1 MAIPDFQSIMLPLL
15 EYLGD
20 STERSNQEIR
30 EAMEER
36 FALGDE
42 EKRELIPSGRQP
54 VFKNRLAWA
63 KSYFKRAGL
72 LYSPQQGV
80 YGITSRGL
88 ELLAQQPE
96 RITIKLLMQYPEFK
110 VFKEGT
116 GAKNGQDGNGGDG
129 GGGVVEEITPREMIE
144 SGYRKIVEELSESL
158 LESVRHCSP
167 RFFERLV
174 LDVLL
179 AMGYGGELKDGG
191 VLTAR
196 GADNGIDGVIAED
209 RLGLESIYV
218 QAKRWEGTVGRPEI
232 QKFCGALQGER
243 ARKGIFITTSDFSK
257 EARAY
262 AASIESRIVLVDGRR
277 LAALMVEYNVG
288 VSVEARYD
296 IKRVDSDYFL
306 EE

>member
-20 STERSNQEIR
+20 NTERSNQEIR
-30 EAMEER
+30 EAMEGH
-36 FALGDE
+36 FALSEE

-72 LYSPQQGV
+72 LRSPQQGV
-80 YGITSRGL
+80 YGITPRGL
-88 ELLAQQPE
+88 ELLAEKPE

-110 VFKEGT
+110 VFREGA
-116 GAKNGQDGNGGDG
+116 GAKNGQDGDG
-129 GGGVVEEITPREMIE
+129 GEGIVEEITPREMVE
-144 SGYRKIVEELSESL
+144 SGYGKIVEELAESL
-158 LESVRHCSP
+158 LENVRSCSP

-174 LDVLL
+174 MDVLL
-179 AMGYGGELKDGG
+179 AMGYGGGREAGG
-191 VLTAR
+191 VLTAK

-232 QKFCGALQGER
+232 QKFAGALQGER

-262 AASIESRIVLVDGRR
+262 AAAIENRIVLVDGRR

-288 VSVEARYD
+288 VSLETRYD
-296 IKRVDSDYFL
+296 IKRMDSDYFL

>member
-20 STERSNQEIR
+20 NTERSNQEIR
-30 EAMEER
+30 EAMEQR
-36 FALGDE
+36 FALSEE

-72 LYSPQQGV
+72 LQSPQQGV
-80 YGITSRGL
+80 YGITPRGL
-88 ELLAQQPE
+88 ELLAEKPE

-110 VFKEGT
+110 VFREGA
-116 GAKNGQDGNGGDG
+116 GAKNEQDGDG
-129 GGGVVEEITPREMIE
+129 GEGIVEEITPREMVE
-144 SGYRKIVEELSESL
+144 SGYRKIVEELAESL

-174 LDVLL
+174 MDVLL
-179 AMGYGGELKDGG
+179 AMGYGGGREAGG
-191 VLTAR
+191 VLTAK
-196 GADNGIDGVIAED
+196 GADSGIDGVIAED

-232 QKFCGALQGER
+232 QKFCGALHGER

-257 EARAY
+257 DARAY
-262 AASIESRIVLVDGRR
+262 AASIENRIVLVDGRR

-288 VSVEARYD
+288 VSVETRYD
-296 IKRVDSDYFL
+296 IKRMDSDYFL

>member
-20 STERSNQEIR
+20 NTERSNQDIH
-30 EAMEER
+30 EAMEQR
-36 FALGDE
+36 FALSEE
-42 EKRELIPSGRQP
+42 EKRELIPSGRQLLF
-54 VFKNRLAWA
+54 VNRVAWA
-63 KSYFKRAGL
+63 KSYLKQAVLLHSPKR
-72 LYSPQQGV
+72 GV
-80 YGITSRGL
+80 YATTPRGL
-88 ELLAQQPE
+88 ELLAEQPE
-96 RITIKLLMQYPEFK
+96 RITVKLLTNYPEFRA
-110 VFKEGT
+110 FREGS
-116 GAKNGQDGNGGDG
+116 APKNGPAAPEKESND
-129 GGGVVEEITPREMIE
+129 EITPLEQIE
-144 SGYRKIVEELSESL
+144 SGYRNIVEELAESL

-174 LDVLL
+174 MDVLL
-179 AMGYGGELKDGG
+179 AMGYGGGREAGG
-191 VLTAR
+191 MLTAK
-196 GADNGIDGVIAED
+196 GADGGIDGVIAED

-232 QKFCGALQGER
+232 QKFCGALHGER

-262 AASIESRIVLVDGRR
+262 AAAIDSKIVLVDGRR

-288 VSVEARYD
+288 VSVETRYD
-296 IKRVDSDYFL
+296 IKRMDSDYFL